1 MTRPSRIEVSAS
13 ALRSNVEALVE
24 LCAPAAVCAVVKA
37 NAYGHGAVLA
47 SREALAGGASVL
59 AVALVEE
66 AVELREAGI
75 DAPIL
80 VLSAPQRDDWAT
92 VAELGLESFVYSRD
106 DIEAAA
112 AAAGAGSVGGA
123 RGEVEVG
130 LHLKVDTG
138 MRRVGCEVGDALEL
152 AGLILDT
159 PGVRLAGLATHLATA
174 DEVAPSAGA
183 ALCDAQL
190 AAFSEVDAQVAAMV
204 EGRSGSATDRSTNGD
219 RGYVRHVANSPAALT
234 RPQARLD
241 MVRCGIAV
249 YGIAPSPAQPIPV
262 ELTPAARLV
271 SAVTWTKRVGAD
283 EAVSYGARY
292 RTPRETTIATVPVGY
307 ADGVAR
313 SLTGAGAEVLINGR
327 RAPIVGTVTMDQLM
341 IDVGDE
347 PVAIGDEV
355 VLIGRAGADEITAND
370 LAETI
375 GTIGYE
381 VVTRLS
387 ARLPRVV
394 VP

>member
-159 PGVRLAGLATHLATA
+159 PGCASPGSQPTSPPRMRSRRALVRRCATPNWPPFPRSTRRSRRWSRAAPGRRRTDRRTATA
-174 DEVAPSAGA
+174 
-183 ALCDAQL
+183 
-190 AAFSEVDAQVAAMV
+190 AM
-204 EGRSGSATDRSTNGD
+204 
-219 RGYVRHVANSPAALT
+219 
-234 RPQARLD
+234 
-241 MVRCGIAV
+241 C
-249 YGIAPSPAQPIPV
+249 
-262 ELTPAARLV
+262 
-271 SAVTWTKRVGAD
+271 VTW
-283 EAVSYGARY
+283 
-292 RTPRETTIATVPVGY
+292 RT
-307 ADGVAR
+307 
-313 SLTGAGAEVLINGR
+313 R
-327 RAPIVGTVTMDQLM
+327 R
-341 IDVGDE
+341 
-347 PVAIGDEV
+347 
-355 VLIGRAGADEITAND
+355 RH
-370 LAETI
+370 
-375 GTIGYE
+375 
-381 VVTRLS
+381 
-387 ARLPRVV
+387 
-394 VP
+394 